1 MEAAVQIRKPLSR
14 RGWVKQG
21 MHTPPGQLFIN
32 QYGSVNGPEDVERY
46 AAFLR
51 SEAGIDGEPP
61 VDLAAIF
68 QRFGAPTPKR
78 VALAGQQGVLLDPEA
93 GLILIEERDR
103 PTRQRFTEAHEL
115 MEMLFAAM
123 PTRPNAYGRDVGN
136 FKHLTKERLCN
147 AGAAEL
153 LMPSVTFLPRVQQLG
168 VSFDTARMLAVEY
181 EVSLAASLIRMAI
194 IGPGRHAAVLWRM
207 KNKPSE
213 IKSQVPENQ
222 LALIEMPAARIAR
235 QKLRVVWS
243 FSGEEGLFIPKDK
256 SVSDDT
262 LVYAAWCDH
271 CFLAGTNHLDLGT
284 VQGIF
289 YSENQPFEAEEDW
302 QVISLL
308 HLPGD
313 AGCGR

>member
-1 MEAAVQIRKPLSR
+1 
-14 RGWVKQG
+14 
-21 MHTPPGQLFIN
+21 MHAHPGRLFVN
-32 QYGSVNGPEDVERY
+32 QYGLVNGPEDVERY

-51 SEAGIDGEPP
+51 SEAGVDGEPP
-61 VDLAAIF
+61 VDLAAIR
-68 QRFGAPTPKR
+68 QGFGVPTPQR
-78 VALAGQQGVLLDPEA
+78 VVLAGQQGVLLDPEA

-115 MEMLFAAM
+115 IEVLFAAM

-153 LMPSVTFLPRVQQLG
+153 LMPAVTFLPRVRQLG
-168 VSFDTARMLAVEY
+168 VSFDTARALAVEY
-181 EVSLAASLIRMAI
+181 GVSLAASLIRMAT
-194 IGPGRHAAVLWRM
+194 IGPGRHAVVLWRI

-222 LALIEMPAARIAR
+222 PALIEMPLVRIAQ
-235 QKLRVVWS
+235 QKLRVEWS
-243 FSGEEGLFIPKDK
+243 FPRDEKLFIPKDK

-262 LVYAAWCDH
+262 LVHVAWRDH
-271 CFLAGTNHLDLGT
+271 CFTAGTEHLDLGT
-284 VQGIF
+284 VHGAF
-289 YSENQPFEAEEDW
+289 YSENQPFETEEGW

-313 AGCGR
+313 DGCGR